1 MGKGLCS
8 GVVMLL
14 ALFLSTRTL
23 EAQLPLDR
31 APARACMA
39 FARAAAARL
48 VPTLLH
54 WNPGRLFTAFPFGPR
69 AQDGGGGG
77 SGDGGGSTD
86 GGSSDGGSTD
96 GSSSDSSSSTDD
108 SGDAAAAAA
117 AAAAAQDAPADPA
130 ALSDPTTDPATVA
143 QNTPESPLDAIQS
156 EATTD
161 PRGGSVSSSFDT
173 AGGGL
178 GAGPAAPA
186 AAASPVPPDAGG
198 AAPRAG
204 PVDITINAVIVSGAS
219 SPWHAVQ
226 RAPGVRNVIVNGG
239 IIAWGK
245 TPLPG
250 EPPPGP
256 QPDWLYVNPDPGL
269 VDGSAIPPVVPNII
283 DIRWLNCPIKVI
295 EKPDM

>member
-143 QNTPESPLDAIQS
+143 QNTQSRLLTRFSPKQRPI
-156 EATTD
+156 
-161 PRGGSVSSSFDT
+161 
-173 AGGGL
+173 
-178 GAGPAAPA
+178 PA
-186 AAASPVPPDAGG
+186 AARYHRRLIRREA
-198 AAPRAG
+198 
-204 PVDITINAVIVSGAS
+204 
-219 SPWHAVQ
+219 
-226 RAPGVRNVIVNGG
+226 
-239 IIAWGK
+239 
-245 TPLPG
+245 
-250 EPPPGP
+250 
-256 QPDWLYVNPDPGL
+256 
-269 VDGSAIPPVVPNII
+269 GSAQVLRRPQRRLAPFLPTPAEPRPGQGLSIS
-283 DIRWLNCPIKVI
+283 RLTR
-295 EKPDM
+295 